1 MLYVVIIALYQEVKN
16 LKGTVK
22 KWLEFRGFGFI
33 NVEDSD
39 EDVFVHHTELKET
52 TSLMS
57 GQKVEFEIEDTPKG
71 PRALDVNI
79 VV

>member
-1 MLYVVIIALYQEVKN
+1 MKN

-33 NVEDSD
+33 NVEDSE
-39 EDVFVHHTELKET
+39 EDVFVHHTELNET

-71 PRALDVNI
+71 PRALDVKI

>member
-1 MLYVVIIALYQEVKN
+1 VKN

-33 NVEDSD
+33 NVEDSE
-39 EDVFVHHTELKET
+39 EDVFVHHTELNET

-71 PRALDVNI
+71 PRALDVKI

>member
-1 MLYVVIIALYQEVKN
+1 MLNVVIIALYQEVKN

-33 NVEDSD
+33 NVEDSE
-39 EDVFVHHTELKET
+39 EDVFVHHTELNET

-71 PRALDVNI
+71 PRALDVKI

>member
-1 MLYVVIIALYQEVKN
+1 ME
-16 LKGTVK
+16 GTVK

-33 NVEDSD
+33 DIEGQD
-39 EDVFVHHTELKET
+39 EDVFVHHSELNET

-57 GQKVEFEIEDTPKG
+57 GQKVEFEVEDTPKG
-71 PRALDVNI
+71 PRAVDVKI